1 MKLHLKR
8 LAREKEVRFPGVE
21 HFRVYEV
28 RRREGRTG
36 GFIYVVLE
44 GEVVID
50 LPDGRYLHLRP
61 FEAAHLAEPHR
72 LLPVERALLL
82 EVHSRLAEAHSKKG

>member
-8 LAREKEVRFPGVE
+8 LAREKEVRFPEVE
-21 HFRVYEV
+21 HFRVYEA
-28 RRREGRTG
+28 RAREERG
-36 GFIYVVLE
+36 GGVIYTVLE

-61 FEAAHLAEPHR
+61 FEAAHLKGPHV

-82 EVHSRLAEAHSKKG
+82 EVRA

>member
-8 LAREKEVRFPGVE
+8 LAKEKEVRFPGVE
-21 HFRVYEV
+21 HLRVYEA
-28 RRREGRTG
+28 REREERTG
-36 GFIYVVLE
+36 EFVYVVLE

-61 FEAAHLAEPHR
+61 FEAAHLTGPHL

-82 EVHSRLAEAHSKKG
+82 EIRA

>member
-1 MKLHLKR
+1 VKLHLKR

-21 HFRVYEV
+21 HFRVYEA
-28 RRREGRTG
+28 RRREERPG

-61 FEAAHLAEPHR
+61 FEAAHLKGPHV

-82 EVHSRLAEAHSKKG
+82 EVRA